1 MGQLIE
7 HITLDL
13 VATMVTSI
21 LIVMIVGLI
30 ALLVRGATG
39 LKPVAHTVINIG
51 TAVLSLSVL
60 VLLFG
65 MPVVIQVNQG
75 TLWWLWAGN
84 LAVSILAISALAAI
98 KRAV

>member
-1 MGQLIE
+1 MEQLIE
-7 HITLDL
+7 QITLDL
-13 VATMVTSI
+13 VVTMVTSI

-30 ALLVRGATG
+30 ALLVRGTTG
-39 LKPVAHTVINIG
+39 LKPVVHTVINVG

-60 VLLFG
+60 GLLIG
-65 MPVVIQVNQG
+65 MQAVTQVNQG

-84 LAVSILAISALAAI
+84 LAVSILAIGALTAI